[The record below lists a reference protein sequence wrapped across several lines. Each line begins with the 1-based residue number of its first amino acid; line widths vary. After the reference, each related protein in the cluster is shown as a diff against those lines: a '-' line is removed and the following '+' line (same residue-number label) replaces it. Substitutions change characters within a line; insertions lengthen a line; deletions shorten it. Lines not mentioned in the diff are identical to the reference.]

1 MKLEQVKMECKV
13 CEDISKIVFLRDRVE
28 CQICV
33 KSKMQSKMQQT
44 QQVARNV
51 AQGKLMNIA
60 NNARVKAQVKARVK
74 VNKYTR
80 AHSTSES
87 E

>member
-1 MKLEQVKMECKV
+1 MECKV

-33 KSKMQSKMQQT
+33 KSKMQQT

-80 AHSTSES
+80 A
-87 E
+87 